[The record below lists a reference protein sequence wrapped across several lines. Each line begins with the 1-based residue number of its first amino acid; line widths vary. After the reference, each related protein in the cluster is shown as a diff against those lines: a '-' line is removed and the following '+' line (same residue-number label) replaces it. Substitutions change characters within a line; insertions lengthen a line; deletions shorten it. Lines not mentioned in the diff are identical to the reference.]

1 MTELLRRFRSRPGV
15 TGLILL
21 ASMLA
26 HLLGLISAL
35 YVIQVLNRYVSH
47 GVDTTLATLTVGVL
61 LAIAFEAGFRI
72 VRLRLAAT
80 LSGRA
85 DLNIGIGAY
94 GVLATARSAALERLP
109 PGQAREAVLGLE
121 QAEAAY
127 SATGL
132 VGWIDLPFVL
142 LYGLVVYLISPVLAL
157 VLFCALLLSVG
168 MGLAHQAAMRQVTR
182 ASVERRATAHGLVAS
197 LIGGAEAVRLFGAAP
212 RLIAAWTGNLAQ
224 LQALRRQAAQRDGL
238 LQSGAMALQAVT
250 TVGIIAVGAVQ
261 AVRGDLSVGALI
273 GANILATR
281 ALQPTNRLA
290 GLLAALTRAG
300 EARRRAQALAA
311 LPQEAE
317 GGGALGR
324 FAGRLELRDLAY
336 TPPGAPAPL
345 FEGVSLALEPGAV
358 LVLTGRNGAGK
369 SSMMRLIAGLVQPDR
384 GQILADGT
392 DIRQLAP
399 SWWRRQLIYLPQEPT
414 FVNGTIRE
422 NLSDANPDLPE
433 AGWHRCLEQ
442 AGAAA
447 HVLASPKGL
456 DTPISGDGM
465 TLARGIR
472 RKLALARA
480 LATDGR
486 LVLLDEPTEGLDQE
500 GVRAMYDLLIELAR
514 QGRTICLSSH
524 DPRIVR
530 AAGLELDLDEKPRP
544 QLRRAGQGGPAGQPA
559 SIEAGR

>member
-21 ASMLA
+21 ASALA

-94 GVLATARSAALERLP
+94 GVLATARAAALERLP

-157 VLFCALLLSVG
+157 VLLCALLLSVG

-182 ASVERRATAHGLVAS
+182 ASVERRAAAHGLVAS

-224 LQALRRQAAQRDGL
+224 LQALRRQAAQR
-238 LQSGAMALQAVT
+238 
-250 TVGIIAVGAVQ
+250 
-261 AVRGDLSVGALI
+261 
-273 GANILATR
+273 ATHAR
-281 ALQPTNRLA
+281 K
-290 GLLAALTRAG
+290 RAG
-300 EARRRAQALAA
+300 
-311 LPQEAE
+311 
-317 GGGALGR
+317 
-324 FAGRLELRDLAY
+324 
-336 TPPGAPAPL
+336 
-345 FEGVSLALEPGAV
+345 
-358 LVLTGRNGAGK
+358 
-369 SSMMRLIAGLVQPDR
+369 
-384 GQILADGT
+384 
-392 DIRQLAP
+392 
-399 SWWRRQLIYLPQEPT
+399 
-414 FVNGTIRE
+414 
-422 NLSDANPDLPE
+422 
-433 AGWHRCLEQ
+433 
-442 AGAAA
+442 
-447 HVLASPKGL
+447 
-456 DTPISGDGM
+456 
-465 TLARGIR
+465 
-472 RKLALARA
+472 
-480 LATDGR
+480 AT
-486 LVLLDEPTEGLDQE
+486 
-500 GVRAMYDLLIELAR
+500 
-514 QGRTICLSSH
+514 
-524 DPRIVR
+524 
-530 AAGLELDLDEKPRP
+530 PRP
-544 QLRRAGQGGPAGQPA
+544 T
-559 SIEAGR
+559 